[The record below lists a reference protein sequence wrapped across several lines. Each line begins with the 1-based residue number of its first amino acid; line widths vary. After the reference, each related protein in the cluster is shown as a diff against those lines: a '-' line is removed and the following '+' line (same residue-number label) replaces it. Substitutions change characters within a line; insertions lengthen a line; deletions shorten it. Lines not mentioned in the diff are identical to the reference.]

1 MYEGIWIVVQ
11 KIWKSKMSSVEY
23 TATTKSALQALVK
36 IETGRT
42 GSRTVAHEN
51 VARAIGA
58 SSSWIRKYIAYDNRV
73 AEPRYAVFK
82 NIASY
87 YEKICARVE
96 QEQQIERDRLAALRV
111 ELDAFD
117 KSFNRLVERPI
128 SQEASREAAS
138 ETAEG

>member
-1 MYEGIWIVVQ
+1 MVQ

-23 TATTKSALQALVK
+23 TAATKSALQALVK
-36 IETGRT
+36 IEAGRT

-58 SSSWIRKYIAYDNRV
+58 SSSWIRKYLAYDNRV

-82 NIASY
+82 NIAAY

-96 QEQQIERDRLAALRV
+96 QEQLNERMRLAALRV

-117 KSFNRLVERPI
+117 KSFNRLVERPVG
-128 SQEASREAAS
+128 QEAGRKAITED
-138 ETAEG
+138 AEG

>member
-1 MYEGIWIVVQ
+1 
-11 KIWKSKMSSVEY
+11 MSSVEY
-23 TATTKSALQALVK
+23 TETTKSALHTLIK

-58 SSSWIRKYIAYDNRV
+58 SSSWVRKYLVYDNKV

-82 NIASY
+82 NIAAF
-87 YEKICARVE
+87 YEKICDRVE
-96 QEQQIERDRLAALRV
+96 QEQQIERQRLAALRV
-111 ELDAFD
+111 ELDAID
-117 KSFNRLVERPI
+117 TSFNWLVERPI
-128 SQEASREAAS
+128 SQEAGRKAAS